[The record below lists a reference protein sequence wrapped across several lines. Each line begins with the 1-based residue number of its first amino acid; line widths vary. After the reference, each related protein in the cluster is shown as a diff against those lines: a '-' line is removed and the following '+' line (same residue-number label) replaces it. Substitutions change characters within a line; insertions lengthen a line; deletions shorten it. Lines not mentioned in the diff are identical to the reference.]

1 MSRPSKAK
9 NPVKSSRTSFRII
22 QLIQEHNGAELSEIS
37 EQVDKSKSSV
47 HNHLNTLYEMG
58 YLTKTDGQYEVGLR
72 FLEHGMYARQQ
83 RPLYEVAKPEMKKLA
98 KETGEL
104 VNLLVEEHGKGI
116 YLARISGENAV
127 SVDVQTGTQVYLHGT
142 ALGKAILAFLP
153 DSDIDWILDRHGMPQ
168 LTETTITDREELNEQ
183 LEQIREQ
190 KIAFDNEER
199 LPGMQCVAVPVLDR
213 ENHPVGSLSV
223 AAPTRR
229 MADNPLTGEIPD
241 LLKDTSNVIQ
251 LNMSY
256 S

>member
-22 QLIQEHNGAELSEIS
+22 QLIQEHNGAKLSEIS
-37 EQVDKSKSSV
+37 EEIDKSKSSV

-58 YLTKTDGQYEVGLR
+58 YVTKTDDQYEVALR
-72 FLEHGMYARQQ
+72 FLEHGIYARQQ
-83 RPLYEVAKPEMKKLA
+83 RPLYEVAKPELKKLA
-98 KETGEL
+98 EETGEL

-116 YLARISGENAV
+116 YLARTSGENAV

-153 DSDIDWILDRHGMPQ
+153 DSGVDWILNRHGMPQ
-168 LTETTITDREELNEQ
+168 LTEATITDREELREE
-183 LEQIREQ
+183 LERVRERGM
-190 KIAFDNEER
+190 AFDDEER
-199 LPGMQCVAVPVLDR
+199 LSGMQCVAVPVLNR
-213 ENHPVGSLSV
+213 ENHPVGSLSIAV
-223 AAPTRR
+223 PTRR
-229 MADNPLTGEIPD
+229 MADNPLESEIPD

-251 LNMSY
+251 LNMTY